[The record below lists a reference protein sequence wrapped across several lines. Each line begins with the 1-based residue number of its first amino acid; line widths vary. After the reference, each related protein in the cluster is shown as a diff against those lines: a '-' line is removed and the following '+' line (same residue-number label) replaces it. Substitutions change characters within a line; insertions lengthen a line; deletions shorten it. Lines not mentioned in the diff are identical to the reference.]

1 MRENRFRSGLATQKF
16 NVFHWCL
23 RAGSWELTAG
33 TQRTAHGSSPPPI
46 LLLCRTKEGHP
57 EGLHTVQV
65 SCLLALHASAALS
78 TLLFY
83 LLTSSCALAAELHA
97 GARAARHASSTRTTG
112 KSVWNLS
119 PVAGAF
125 VCNEKHSPPSSS
137 NAPPLLFS
145 LLLLLLRS
153 LMPYVLLFHK

>member
-1 MRENRFRSGLATQKF
+1 M
-16 NVFHWCL
+16 
-23 RAGSWELTAG
+23 
-33 TQRTAHGSSPPPI
+33 
-46 LLLCRTKEGHP
+46 
-57 EGLHTVQV
+57 QV

-97 GARAARHASSTRTTG
+97 GARAAHHASSTRTTG

-119 PVAGAF
+119 PMAGAF

-137 NAPPLLFS
+137 NAPPPS
-145 LLLLLLRS
+145 LLIAIIIIKELNAICLAVS
-153 LMPYVLLFHK
+153 